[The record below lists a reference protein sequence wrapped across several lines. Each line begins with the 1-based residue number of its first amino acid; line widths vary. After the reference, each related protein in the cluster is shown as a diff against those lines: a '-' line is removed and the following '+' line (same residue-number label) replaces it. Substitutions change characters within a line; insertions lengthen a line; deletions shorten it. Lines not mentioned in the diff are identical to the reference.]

1 MILQDAP
8 GPALPAVAMIPAR
21 PGDQDLREIMTGPPP
36 RPGVL
41 DELDPPPDRHGNL
54 TVAGWRHVHDGGLLV
69 PQYPGSNRAEAH
81 LAAPIPPDLRTG
93 QASAPG
99 PDPCE
104 DRRVGGGISAAA
116 PHRSGRES
124 LDSSGSCRPVIRA
137 CTAGP
142 SARTGQVPVPG
153 PLAAIL
159 AHVCRYVPAACT
171 STSPSASDGDRRACR
186 AGSPCS
192 GRTR

>member
-41 DELDPPPDRHGNL
+41 DELDPPPDRQGYL

-69 PQYPGSNRAEAH
+69 PQYPGNTRYNPGSNRAEAH

-99 PDPCE
+99 P
-104 DRRVGGGISAAA
+104 
-116 PHRSGRES
+116 
-124 LDSSGSCRPVIRA
+124 RP
-137 CTAGP
+137 
-142 SARTGQVPVPG
+142 
-153 PLAAIL
+153 L
-159 AHVCRYVPAACT
+159 
-171 STSPSASDGDRRACR
+171 
-186 AGSPCS
+186 
-192 GRTR
+192 